1 MTSRLLQTLL
11 VASFGAMAITATAQ
25 NATPR
30 DNPAG
35 ANTMQTAPQNG
46 TQTGPN
52 SNVPSST
59 GYGGTTGTMN
69 SANTTKY
76 KALSDADMR
85 AYREGRT
92 ACDRIAPGASQDTC
106 RSQFN
111 SKWASVDPK
120 CQKVALGAE
129 LDQCLKGSDHAN

>member
-25 NATPR
+25 NAAPR

-35 ANTMQTAPQNG
+35 TNTMQTTPQSG
-46 TQTGPN
+46 IQAGPN
-52 SNVPSST
+52 SSAPANS

-69 SANTTKY
+69 SPTTGKF
-76 KALSDADMR
+76 KALSDADIR
-85 AYREGRT
+85 AYKDGRT
-92 ACDRIAPGASQDTC
+92 ACERAAPGAAQDTC

-120 CQKVALGAE
+120 CQKVAVGSE
-129 LDQCLKGSDHAN
+129 LDQCLKGSDHAD